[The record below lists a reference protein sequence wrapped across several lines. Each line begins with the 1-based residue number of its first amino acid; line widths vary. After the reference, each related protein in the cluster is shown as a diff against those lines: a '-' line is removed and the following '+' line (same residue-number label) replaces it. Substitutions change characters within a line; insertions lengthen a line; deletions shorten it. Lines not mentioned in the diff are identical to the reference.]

1 VCVCVMYLSSCAK
14 AALSIKNTQEHARGK
29 FCLSLFVSFVH
40 SLILVACLRQ
50 NQAYSS
56 SVGSGHP
63 FSSK

>member
-1 VCVCVMYLSSCAK
+1 MWVCVMYLSSCAK

-29 FCLSLFVSFVH
+29 FCLSLSFSFSH
-40 SLILVACLRQ
+40 PRRKIKAT
-50 NQAYSS
+50 YSS